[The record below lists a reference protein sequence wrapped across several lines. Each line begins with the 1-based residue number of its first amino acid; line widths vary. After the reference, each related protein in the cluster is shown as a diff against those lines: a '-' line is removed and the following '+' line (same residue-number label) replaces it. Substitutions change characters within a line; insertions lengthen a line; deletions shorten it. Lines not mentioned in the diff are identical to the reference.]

1 MSLRTPDTPAKIGI
15 WRAFL
20 EPGRVALRAVKA
32 PSAALRAPGFRRLAF
47 SYTVN
52 DLGDTFGLVALA
64 VLVFDQTGSAL
75 GTTALFVA
83 GRFVPAF
90 LAPLL
95 TARLDRAPPQSVLGA
110 LYAIEAL
117 VFAGLAWLATDFLL
131 GAVLALALIDGTL
144 AITARGV
151 SRGAIANTLEGE
163 GALRAGNAIING
175 LFSASSVIGPVLG
188 GVVTAAAGPSTAL
201 AVDAGSFALV
211 ALVLAAAPLPHPSH
225 EDAPGWLER
234 LREGF
239 SEVSGRPQI
248 RRLVTAQG
256 AALVFFTL
264 ITPIEV
270 IYATRTLDAGTLGYG
285 ILLGSWGVGMLIGA
299 IEFARRRE
307 GPLGLL
313 LGAATAAVGVGYLG
327 MAAAPGIVVACAA
340 SLVGGIG
347 NGVQWVA
354 HLTALQERTPPGLQA
369 RIGGLME
376 SIGAIAPGLGYLL
389 GGLLTAAVSPRL
401 AFVVA
406 GVGVLLLAPLLGR
419 AAGDA
424 VES

>member
-1 MSLRTPDTPAKIGI
+1 M
-15 WRAFL
+15 
-20 EPGRVALRAVKA
+20 KA

-419 AAGDA
+419 AAGDS

>member
-1 MSLRTPDTPAKIGI
+1 M
-15 WRAFL
+15 
-20 EPGRVALRAVKA
+20 RAVKA

-64 VLVFDQTGSAL
+64 VLVFDQTGSAF

-175 LFSASSVIGPVLG
+175 LFSASSIIGPVLG

-201 AVDAGSFALV
+201 AVDAGSFAVV

-225 EDAPGWLER
+225 EDAPGWLAR

-419 AAGDA
+419 AAGDS

>member
-1 MSLRTPDTPAKIGI
+1 
-15 WRAFL
+15 
-20 EPGRVALRAVKA
+20 
-32 PSAALRAPGFRRLAF
+32 LRAPGFRRLAF

-64 VLVFDQTGSAL
+64 VLVLDQTDSAL

-95 TARLDRAPPQSVLGA
+95 TARIDRAPPQSVLGV
-110 LYAIEAL
+110 LYALEAL
-117 VFAGLAWLATDFLL
+117 AFAGLAWLATDFLL

-175 LFSASSVIGPVLG
+175 LFSASSIIGPVLG

-201 AVDAGSFALV
+201 AIDAGSFAV
-211 ALVLAAAPLPHPSH
+211 IALVLAAAPLPHPSH
-225 EDAPGWLER
+225 EDAPGWVAR
-234 LREGF
+234 LREGLQ
-239 SEVSGRPQI
+239 EVSARPQV

-270 IYATRTLDAGTLGYG
+270 VYATRTLDAGTLGYG

-299 IEFARRRE
+299 IEFARRRD

-313 LGAATAAVGVGYLG
+313 LGIATAAVGFGYLG

-340 SLVGGIG
+340 SVVGGIG

-376 SIGAIAPGLGYLL
+376 SVAAVAPGLGYLL
-389 GGLLTAAVSPRL
+389 GGLLTAAVSTRL

-419 AAGDA
+419 AAGDS

>member
-1 MSLRTPDTPAKIGI
+1 
-15 WRAFL
+15 
-20 EPGRVALRAVKA
+20 VKA

-64 VLVFDQTGSAL
+64 VLVLDQTDSAL

-95 TARLDRAPPQSVLGA
+95 TARIDRAPPQSVLGV
-110 LYAIEAL
+110 LYALEAL
-117 VFAGLAWLATDFLL
+117 AFAGLAWLATDFLL

-175 LFSASSVIGPVLG
+175 LFSASSIIGPVLG

-201 AVDAGSFALV
+201 AIDAGSFAV
-211 ALVLAAAPLPHPSH
+211 IALVLAAAPLPHPSH
-225 EDAPGWLER
+225 EDAPGWVAR
-234 LREGF
+234 LREGLQ
-239 SEVSGRPQI
+239 EVSARPQV

-299 IEFARRRE
+299 IEFARRRD

-313 LGAATAAVGVGYLG
+313 LGIATAAVGFGYLG

-340 SLVGGIG
+340 SVVGGIG

-376 SIGAIAPGLGYLL
+376 SVAAVAPGLGYLL
-389 GGLLTAAVSPRL
+389 GGLLTAAVSTRL

-419 AAGDA
+419 AAGDS

>member
-1 MSLRTPDTPAKIGI
+1 MSLRTPDTLARIGI
-15 WRAFL
+15 LGRFL
-20 EPGRVALRAVKA
+20 ESGRVGLRAVSA
-32 PSAALRAPGFRRLAF
+32 ASAALRAPGFRRLAF

-64 VLVFDQTGSAL
+64 VLVLDRTDSAL

-83 GRFVPAF
+83 GRFIPAF

-95 TARLDRAPPQSVLGA
+95 TARVDRAPPQSVLGA
-110 LYAIEAL
+110 LYAVETL
-117 VFAGLAWLATDFLL
+117 VFAALAWLATSFTLWAVL
-131 GAVLALALIDGTL
+131 VLALVDGTL

-151 SRGAIANTLEGE
+151 SRGGIANSLQSE

-175 LFSASSVIGPVLG
+175 LFAASSVVGPVLG
-188 GVVTAAAGPSTAL
+188 GLVTSAAGPSAAL
-201 AVDAGSFALV
+201 AIDAGSFAV
-211 ALVLAAAPLPHPSH
+211 IALVLAAAPLPHAEH
-225 EDAPGWLER
+225 EESPGWIAR
-234 LREGF
+234 LREGLA
-239 SEVSGRPQI
+239 EVSGRPQL
-248 RRLVTAQG
+248 RRLITAQS

-270 IYATRTLDAGTLGYG
+270 VYATRTLDAGTLGFG

-299 IEFARRRE
+299 GEFARRRDTSIS
-307 GPLGLL
+307 LL
-313 LGAATAAVGVGYLG
+313 LGLATGAIGFGYLG

-340 SLVGGIG
+340 SVVGGIG

-354 HLTALQERTPPGLQA
+354 HLTALQERTPAALQA

-376 SIGAIAPGLGYLL
+376 SVSAVAPGIGFLL
-389 GGLLTAAVSPRL
+389 GGVLTAAVSTRL

-406 GVGVLLLAPLLGR
+406 GVGVLVLAPLLGR
-419 AAGDA
+419 AAA
-424 VES
+424 ST

>member
-1 MSLRTPDTPAKIGI
+1 VSA
-15 WRAFL
+15 A
-20 EPGRVALRAVKA
+20 
-32 PSAALRAPGFRRLAF
+32 SAALRAPGFRRLAF

-64 VLVFDQTGSAL
+64 VLVLDRTDSAL

-83 GRFVPAF
+83 GRFIPAF

-95 TARLDRAPPQSVLGA
+95 TARVDRAPPQSVLGA
-110 LYAIEAL
+110 LYAIETL
-117 VFAGLAWLATDFLL
+117 VFAALAWLATSFTLWAVL
-131 GAVLALALIDGTL
+131 VLALVDGTL

-151 SRGAIANTLEGE
+151 SRGGIANSLQSE

-175 LFSASSVIGPVLG
+175 LFAASSVVGPVLG
-188 GVVTAAAGPSTAL
+188 GLVTSAAGPSAAL
-201 AVDAGSFALV
+201 AIDAGSFAV
-211 ALVLAAAPLPHPSH
+211 IALVLAAAPLPHAAH
-225 EDAPGWLER
+225 EESPGWIAR
-234 LREGF
+234 LREGLA
-239 SEVSGRPQI
+239 EVSGRPQL
-248 RRLVTAQG
+248 RRLITAQS

-270 IYATRTLDAGTLGYG
+270 VYATRTLDAGTLGFG

-299 IEFARRRE
+299 GEFARRRDTSIS
-307 GPLGLL
+307 LL
-313 LGAATAAVGVGYLG
+313 LGLATAAIGFGYLG

-340 SLVGGIG
+340 SVVGGIG

-354 HLTALQERTPPGLQA
+354 HLTALQERTPAALQA

-376 SIGAIAPGLGYLL
+376 SVSAVAPGIGFLL
-389 GGLLTAAVSPRL
+389 GGVLTAAVSTRL

-406 GVGVLLLAPLLGR
+406 GVGVLVLAPLLGR
-419 AAGDA
+419 AAA
-424 VES
+424 ST

>member
-1 MSLRTPDTPAKIGI
+1 MSLRTPDTLAEIGNLHV
-15 WRAFL
+15 FL
-20 EPGRVALRAVKA
+20 ESGRVGLRAVSA
-32 PSAALRAPGFRRLAF
+32 ASAALRAPGFRRLAF

-64 VLVFDQTGSAL
+64 VLVLDRTDSAL

-95 TARLDRAPPQSVLGA
+95 TARVDRAPPQSALGV
-110 LYAIEAL
+110 LYAVEA
-117 VFAGLAWLATDFLL
+117 VAFAGLAWLATSFALW
-131 GAVLALALIDGTL
+131 AVLLLALVDGTL

-151 SRGAIANTLEGE
+151 SRGAIANTLESE
-163 GALRAGNAIING
+163 NALRAGNAVING

-188 GVVTAAAGPSTAL
+188 GLVTSAAGASVAL
-201 AVDAGSFALV
+201 AIDACSFAII
-211 ALVLAAAPLPHPSH
+211 ALVLAAAPLPYAES
-225 EDAPGWLER
+225 DDSPGWMAR
-234 LREGF
+234 LREGI

-248 RRLVTAQG
+248 RRLITAQG

-270 IYATRTLDAGTLGYG
+270 VYATRTLDAGTLGFG
-285 ILLGSWGVGMLIGA
+285 ILLGAWGVGMLVGA
-299 IEFARRRE
+299 AEFARRRE
-307 GPLGLL
+307 TSMALL
-313 LGAATAAVGVGYLG
+313 LGFATGAIGFGYLG

-340 SLVGGIG
+340 SVVGGIG

-354 HLTALQERTPPGLQA
+354 HLTALQERTPAALQA

-376 SIGAIAPGLGYLL
+376 SISAIAPGVGYLL
-389 GGLLTAAVSPRL
+389 GGVLTAAVSTRL
-401 AFVVA
+401 AFLVA
-406 GVGVLLLAPLLGR
+406 GIGVLLLAPVLGR
-419 AAGDA
+419 AAA
-424 VES
+424 KST

>member
-1 MSLRTPDTPAKIGI
+1 MSLRTPDTLARIGI
-15 WRAFL
+15 LGRFL
-20 EPGRVALRAVKA
+20 ESGRVGLRAVSA
-32 PSAALRAPGFRRLAF
+32 ASAALRAPGFRRLAF

-64 VLVFDQTGSAL
+64 VLVLDRTDSAL

-83 GRFVPAF
+83 GRFIPAF

-95 TARLDRAPPQSVLGA
+95 TARVDRAPPQSVLGA
-110 LYAIEAL
+110 LYAVETL
-117 VFAGLAWLATDFLL
+117 VFAALAWLATSFTLWAVL
-131 GAVLALALIDGTL
+131 VLALVDGTL

-151 SRGAIANTLEGE
+151 SRGGIANSLQSE

-175 LFSASSVIGPVLG
+175 LFAASSVVGPVLG
-188 GVVTAAAGPSTAL
+188 GLVTSAAGPSAAL
-201 AVDAGSFALV
+201 AIDAGSFAV
-211 ALVLAAAPLPHPSH
+211 IALVLAAAPLPHAEH
-225 EDAPGWLER
+225 EESPGWIAR
-234 LREGF
+234 LREGLA
-239 SEVSGRPQI
+239 EVSGRPQL
-248 RRLVTAQG
+248 RRLITAQS

-270 IYATRTLDAGTLGYG
+270 VYATRTLDAGTLGFG

-299 IEFARRRE
+299 GEFARRRDTSIS
-307 GPLGLL
+307 LL
-313 LGAATAAVGVGYLG
+313 LGLATAAIGFGYLG

-340 SLVGGIG
+340 SVVGGIG

-354 HLTALQERTPPGLQA
+354 HLTALQERTPAVLQA

-376 SIGAIAPGLGYLL
+376 SVSAVAPGIGFLL
-389 GGLLTAAVSPRL
+389 GGVLTAAVSTRL

-406 GVGVLLLAPLLGR
+406 GVGVLVLAPLLGR
-419 AAGDA
+419 AAA
-424 VES
+424 ST

>member
-1 MSLRTPDTPAKIGI
+1 
-15 WRAFL
+15 
-20 EPGRVALRAVKA
+20 VKA
-32 PSAALRAPGFRRLAF
+32 PRAALRAPGFRRLAF

-64 VLVFDQTGSAL
+64 VLVLDQTDSAL

-95 TARLDRAPPQSVLGA
+95 TARLDRSPPQRVLGS
-110 LYAIEAL
+110 LYAIEAV
-117 VFAGLAWLATDFLL
+117 VFSGLAWLATDFRL
-131 GAVLALALIDGTL
+131 APVLVLALIDGTL

-151 SRGAIANTLEGE
+151 SRGAIANTLERE
-163 GALRAGNAIING
+163 GALREGNAVING
-175 LFSASSVIGPVLG
+175 LFSASSVVGPVLG
-188 GVVTAAAGPSTAL
+188 GLVTAAAGPSTAL
-201 AVDAGSFALV
+201 AVDAASFALV
-211 ALVLAAAPLPHPSH
+211 AVVLAAAPLPAALR
-225 EDAPGWLER
+225 EDTRGWAAR

-239 SEVSGRPQI
+239 AEVSGRPAVRQLI
-248 RRLVTAQG
+248 TGEA

-285 ILLGSWGVGMLIGA
+285 VLLGSWGVGMLIGA
-299 IEFARRRE
+299 LEFARRRE
-307 GPLGLL
+307 GSIAVMLAVSTG
-313 LGAATAAVGVGYLG
+313 AVGVGYLG

-340 SLVGGIG
+340 SVVGGTG

-354 HLTALQERTPPGLQA
+354 HLTALQERTPPELQA

-376 SIGAIAPGLGYLL
+376 SVSAAAPGIGFLL
-389 GGLLTAAVSPRL
+389 GGLLTQAGSTRL
-401 AFVVA
+401 AFLLA
-406 GVGVLLLAPLLGR
+406 GIGILLLAPLLGR
-419 AAGDA
+419 AAA
-424 VES
+424 EPMESERAAA

>member
-1 MSLRTPDTPAKIGI
+1 MPSIAAGAGPSSAIARTIAMNDAEIRAFDATRIARKSLRRAIASSRIQRLMGCQSEARQLSVMPTTDTPRSATSASGMSLRTPDTPAKIGI

-20 EPGRVALRAVKA
+20 EPGRVGLRAVRA

-117 VFAGLAWLATDFLL
+117 VFAGLALLGTDFKLRAGL
-131 GAVLALALIDGTL
+131 SAALIEGTL

-188 GVVTAAAGPSTAL
+188 GVVTAPAGPPTRL
-201 AVDAGSFALV
+201 AVEGANFALV
-211 ALVLAAAPLPHPSH
+211 PLVHPAAPLPHPSH
-225 EDAPGWLER
+225 EDAPG
-234 LREGF
+234 
-239 SEVSGRPQI
+239 
-248 RRLVTAQG
+248 
-256 AALVFFTL
+256 
-264 ITPIEV
+264 
-270 IYATRTLDAGTLGYG
+270 
-285 ILLGSWGVGMLIGA
+285 
-299 IEFARRRE
+299 
-307 GPLGLL
+307 
-313 LGAATAAVGVGYLG
+313 
-327 MAAAPGIVVACAA
+327 
-340 SLVGGIG
+340 
-347 NGVQWVA
+347 
-354 HLTALQERTPPGLQA
+354 
-369 RIGGLME
+369 
-376 SIGAIAPGLGYLL
+376 
-389 GGLLTAAVSPRL
+389 
-401 AFVVA
+401 
-406 GVGVLLLAPLLGR
+406 
-419 AAGDA
+419 
-424 VES
+424 

>member
-1 MSLRTPDTPAKIGI
+1 MSA
-15 WRAFL
+15 A
-20 EPGRVALRAVKA
+20 
-32 PSAALRAPGFRRLAF
+32 SAALRAPGFRRLAF

-64 VLVFDQTGSAL
+64 VLVLDRTDSAL

-83 GRFVPAF
+83 GRFIPAF

-95 TARLDRAPPQSVLGA
+95 TARVDRAPPQSVLGA
-110 LYAIEAL
+110 LYAVETL
-117 VFAGLAWLATDFLL
+117 VFAALAWLATSFTLWAVL
-131 GAVLALALIDGTL
+131 VLALVDGTL

-151 SRGAIANTLEGE
+151 SRGGIANSLQSE

-175 LFSASSVIGPVLG
+175 LFAASSVVGPVLG
-188 GVVTAAAGPSTAL
+188 GLVTSAAGPSAAL
-201 AVDAGSFALV
+201 AIDAGSFAV
-211 ALVLAAAPLPHPSH
+211 IALVLAAAPLPHAAH
-225 EDAPGWLER
+225 EESPGWIAR
-234 LREGF
+234 LREGLA
-239 SEVSGRPQI
+239 EVSGRPQL
-248 RRLVTAQG
+248 RRLITAQS

-270 IYATRTLDAGTLGYG
+270 VYATRTLDAGTLGFG

-299 IEFARRRE
+299 GEFARRRDTSIS
-307 GPLGLL
+307 LL
-313 LGAATAAVGVGYLG
+313 LGLATAAIGFGYLG

-340 SLVGGIG
+340 SVVGGIG

-354 HLTALQERTPPGLQA
+354 HLTALQERTPAALQA

-376 SIGAIAPGLGYLL
+376 SVSAVAPGIGFLL
-389 GGLLTAAVSPRL
+389 GGVLTAAVSTRL

-406 GVGVLLLAPLLGR
+406 GVGVLVLAPLLGR
-419 AAGDA
+419 AAA
-424 VES
+424 ST